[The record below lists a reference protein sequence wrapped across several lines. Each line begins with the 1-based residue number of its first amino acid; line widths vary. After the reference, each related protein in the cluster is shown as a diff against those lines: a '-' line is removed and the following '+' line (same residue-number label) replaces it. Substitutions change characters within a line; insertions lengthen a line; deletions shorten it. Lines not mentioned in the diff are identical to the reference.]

1 MIRTSAVGTV
11 SVLVAVTV
19 LAGPAAAAGDDV
31 ATARRELATSATL
44 TRTLAADGFTS
55 TGNPSNFGST
65 IAIAVDGA
73 GHGRLQVGSSPN
85 DHVSYVS
92 TGVGH
97 WALIPA
103 RTRKTFAAGLAYIG
117 KPEAV
122 YMYAPD
128 PQITVESAGLLS
140 GADIAE
146 HLDEGGYT
154 FLSVDTADDG
164 HGNVTYSFD
173 GYVDTPTHRQSRTVQ
188 LSDGAVTRYTTS
200 TEDVST
206 GTDLVFRQIWTYEPA
221 AVNLPTE
228 AESVIPQDMVLGR
241 SAVALK
247 ATVKAHARET
257 ARIAKSIAR
266 KDHRTRL
273 RVRDV
278 RLAAAR
284 VIEKYAEESRYP
296 EDALHTRAVSL
307 TGGVALHAT
316 DPYRDKVRIATV
328 QVVKGAVVVSTQT

>member
-1 MIRTSAVGTV
+1 MIRNSAVGTV

-19 LAGPAAAAGDDV
+19 LAAPAPAAEDDV
-31 ATARRELATSATL
+31 AAARRELATSATL

-73 GHGRLQVGSSPN
+73 GHGRLKVGSSP
-85 DHVSYVS
+85 DGHVSYVAA
-92 TGVGH
+92 GVGQ

-117 KPEAV
+117 KPGAV
-122 YMYAPD
+122 YVYAAD

-140 GADIAE
+140 GADVAE
-146 HLDEGGYT
+146 HLDQGGYT
-154 FLSVDTADDG
+154 FLTVDTTDDG
-164 HGNVTYSFD
+164 HGNVIYAFD

-200 TEDVST
+200 TEDLST
-206 GTDLVFRQIWTYEPA
+206 GTDLVFQQNWTYEPA
-221 AVNLPTE
+221 AVDVPSE
-228 AESVIPQDMVLGR
+228 SESVTPQDMVLSR

-257 ARIAKSIAR
+257 ARIAEKHS
-266 KDHRTRL
+266 RTVGRMRV

-284 VIEKYAEESRYP
+284 VVEKYAEESRYP
-296 EDALHTRAVSL
+296 KDALHTRAVSL

-328 QVVKGAVVVSTQT
+328 QVVKGAVVVSTET